1 MSRKRDQIARWV
13 ESASGHTPT
22 ADEARCIEA
31 LCVID
36 TGPHNLHPINGWD
49 GPNIRWGGIAVG
61 IVIGGRDISTTD
73 SDAMARLVIAGH
85 RLAVRINVSPV
96 LVGYT
101 LRDGESG
108 EAPEDYDTTVYEPG
122 SEHHDDD
129 YGVGLQLLAHAREV
143 ARPNRSGMV
152 THSTLDQLVARI
164 QGGGR

>member
-13 ESASGHTPT
+13 EGASGHRPT
-22 ADEARCIEA
+22 ADEARCLEA

-36 TGPHNLHPINGWD
+36 TGPHNVHPIGGWASKSVW
-49 GPNIRWGGIAVG
+49 WGGSAVSIA
-61 IVIGGRDISTTD
+61 INNRDISTTD
-73 SDAMARLVIAGH
+73 SDAMTRLVIAGH

-101 LRDGESG
+101 LRDGEAG
-108 EAPEDYDTTVYEPG
+108 DEPEDYDTTVYEPG

-129 YGVGLQLLAHAREV
+129 YGVGLQLMAHAREV

-152 THSTLDQLVARI
+152 THPTLDHLVARI
-164 QGGGR
+164 QGRPS